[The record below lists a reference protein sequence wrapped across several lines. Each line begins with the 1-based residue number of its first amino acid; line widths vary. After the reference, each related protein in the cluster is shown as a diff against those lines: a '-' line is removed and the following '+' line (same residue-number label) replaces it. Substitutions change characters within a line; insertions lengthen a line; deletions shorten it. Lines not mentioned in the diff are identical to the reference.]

1 VKHVFGQESDE
12 GEDDEFTLQQE
23 ENLVS
28 SLYEIWNGG
37 FKSRVAGQK

>member
-28 SLYEIWNGG
+28 SLYEI
-37 FKSRVAGQK
+37 